1 VTVSTVGIVGL
12 GTMGAGIAQVCLEA
26 GHRVVARDVDDAALA
41 RGRERVERGLA
52 RRAEKGGLTAEA
64 ADGAK
69 ARLETSTELEAVA
82 GADLIVEAIVEELA
96 PKAELFRTLDGLCPA
111 ATILATNTSALSV
124 TAIAAASGRPGRVV
138 GLHFFNPAP
147 LMPLVEVV
155 RTAVVD
161 EDAFTTALAFASG
174 LGKQAVPCPDTP
186 GFLVNRLLIPMLND
200 AVRMLDET
208 GAEPEDV
215 DRALRAGA
223 GWPMGPLALI
233 DLIGVDVQVHAAEA
247 LWEAHREERLAA
259 PARLRRML
267 EAGHLGRKS
276 GRGFFVYDR

>member
-1 VTVSTVGIVGL
+1 MAVSTVGIVGL

-26 GHRVVARDVDDAALA
+26 GHRVVARDVDAAALA

-52 RRAEKGGLTAEA
+52 RRAEKGGLTGDA
-64 ADGAK
+64 AAAAQ
-69 ARLETSTELEAVA
+69 ARLETATDLEAVA
-82 GADLIVEAIVEELA
+82 GADLVLEAIVEELR
-96 PKAELFRTLDGLCPA
+96 PKGELFRTLDGLCAP

-124 TAIAAASGRPGRVV
+124 TAIAAASSRAGRVV

-161 EDAFTTALAFASG
+161 EDAFAAALEFAAE
-174 LGKQAVPCPDTP
+174 LGKEAVPCSDTP
-186 GFLVNRLLIPMLND
+186 GFLVNRLLIPILND

-276 GRGFFVYDR
+276 GRGFYVYDR